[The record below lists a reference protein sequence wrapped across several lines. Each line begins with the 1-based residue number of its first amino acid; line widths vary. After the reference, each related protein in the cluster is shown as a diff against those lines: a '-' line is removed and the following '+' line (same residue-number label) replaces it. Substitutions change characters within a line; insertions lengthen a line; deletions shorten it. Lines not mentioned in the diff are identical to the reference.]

1 MPVTLPGIGRETSRL
16 AFGTSGL
23 YGGWSYRSS
32 MRLLDI
38 CYEAGVRHI
47 DTAPLY
53 GLGSSE
59 SVVGEFLA
67 RHNGQVTVTTK
78 FGLSPPKA
86 RAAWQTARVLVKP
99 IVSRIPGAKR
109 RALNTMS
116 ALGAAQVTNVRSPY
130 TAAALRSSLENSLR
144 NLRCARIDIF
154 LLHEAQAEDL
164 NDELRHVLDTLVAEG
179 SIGCWGFGS
188 ARSKI
193 DRIVNAGEMAIP
205 VLQFEWSVLSNR
217 LPHYPGS
224 FTITHGALKD
234 TLTRLQ
240 SATSHFRREFLQA
253 IDRDP
258 DEPGILAR
266 LLVSA
271 ALAANKEGIVLFT
284 SKLPEHIRGIA
295 NLAQETRES
304 EGKRVLEFFSGI
316 EDDRSSIEFPRELRR

>member
-1 MPVTLPGIGRETSRL
+1 MPVNLPGTGRETSRL

-23 YGGWSYRSS
+23 YGGWSYRAS

-38 CYEAGVRHI
+38 CYEAGIRHV

-99 IVSRIPGAKR
+99 IVSRIPGATR

-116 ALGAAQVTNVRSPY
+116 ALGSAQVTNFRSPY

-154 LLHEAQAEDL
+154 LLHEARAEDL
-164 NDELRHVLDTLVAEG
+164 NDELRHLLDTLVAEG

-188 ARSKI
+188 ERSKI
-193 DRIVNAGEMAIP
+193 ERVVDAGGMPIP
-205 VLQFEWSVLSNR
+205 VLQFEWSVLSSR

-234 TLTRLQ
+234 TLTRL
-240 SATSHFRREFLQA
+240 SATSRFRREFARA
-253 IDRDP
+253 IDRDL
-258 DEPGILAR
+258 DEPGILPR

-271 ALAANKEGIVLFT
+271 ALAANEEGIVLFT
-284 SKLPEHIRGIA
+284 SKRPEHVRDIA
-295 NLAQETRES
+295 SLAQESRES
-304 EGKRVLEFFSGI
+304 EGKRVLEFFRCI
-316 EDDRSSIEFPRELRR
+316 EDRRSSIEFPRELRR